1 MISRKRKISLAALAP
16 MYASMAV
23 LFISPLV
30 MCRYAMPV
38 FALIPLAFA
47 IALSGMMQDE
57 IPRELSTQCPK
68 RDSGST
74 AELPK
79 R

>member
-1 MISRKRKISLAALAP
+1 MTSRKRKISLVALAP
-16 MYASMAV
+16 MCASMAV

-38 FALIPLAFA
+38 FALIPLASA

-57 IPRELSTQCPK
+57 IPRELSTQCSK
-68 RDSGST
+68 RDS
-74 AELPK
+74 
-79 R
+79 